1 MAEHLKQALE
11 ALHRAPNE
19 DVRRQAGNWLE
30 DFQHS
35 RDAWQVS
42 DQLLHH
48 PESTNEIQFFCAQTL
63 KKKATNDF
71 EELPPGAATGLRD
84 SILAVLMRFAQDV
97 PVRKQLSLALVA
109 LAAHMQPDG
118 WDNIGAV
125 QWLAQRLGAQPPEVS
140 LPCLLELLV
149 ILPQECEG
157 YPSQRPERRRQF
169 YGELLQSTPDALT
182 LLTQCLTNATGM
194 EKVRMLVIEAFG
206 SWVRL
211 SAGNDMDQSNPLR
224 NQRTLPDAATLATHP
239 LVAATLEGLNNPEM
253 FDVCVEASCE
263 LIRSTVSSLDS
274 EAIEPSQLPMVQLL
288 VPTVMALIPRF
299 KLSAQATAAQA
310 GMPGAVEPPN
320 ADDEESAKG
329 MARLFAEVG
338 EAYVGLISTGAPEVG
353 APVEALLEVA
363 AYPEDPEAPNGIA
376 CISFNFWHLLGR
388 TITRKSRAND
398 IPMEELERRR
408 VFFTPAF
415 QRLIQSIQ
423 HRVRFPEGFD
433 TWPRHEKA
441 DFKRNRYSVADT
453 LLDAA
458 RVCGGEKSL
467 QLIVQP
473 LSELSQKVASGE
485 AFNWVEAEAALYC
498 ARSIA
503 RAAPSAGHPT
513 LLQLLA
519 SLCTMPRYTQLQ
531 YTACLCLQAY
541 TLWFADT
548 LKTGQG
554 VDLLPQLFTLLT
566 TSMEDP
572 EASAAATLAL
582 KHLCDGCASS
592 LTGYMDGLMQI
603 HARALVTGAEGN
615 PTGGTQPLAN
625 EDVLQVLEGVVLVV
639 AALPPQQLQHGL
651 HAILAPTVA
660 TMEGLL
666 PTVPTA
672 APALPAANIKQLTCH
687 VERLVAI
694 LKHIVPKSDDMSGSD
709 PRLEM
714 LEQATADAFG
724 KLWPLVERAISCTG
738 DDERL
743 AEGLCRVIKYSLRS
757 SRRDQLREKP
767 HRMVAVLPALSAVLR
782 RSFAS
787 HRHPSYLFACSECV
801 RAFADHPDA
810 AVKAELQGL
819 LTCMFGDATSRLQR
833 LEDVHN
839 SPDVAD
845 DVFLLALKSM
855 KEDCR
860 HVVLNPPVLPA
871 LVDCAVT
878 GMLVMHKEAC
888 QSIIDFLVAVVRA
901 LPSNTASIGP
911 VLQTRG
917 PHLAYQT
924 LKAMGG

>member
-11 ALHRAPNE
+11 
-19 DVRRQAGNWLE
+19 AGNWLE

-274 EAIEPSQLPMVQLL
+274 EAIEPSQEAGDDGEAGV
-288 VPTVMALIPRF
+288 
-299 KLSAQATAAQA
+299 

-353 APVEALLEVA
+353 APVEALLETGQGVDLL
-363 AYPEDPEAPNGIA
+363 PQLFTLLTTSMEDPEASAAATLALKHLCDGCASSLTGYMDGLMQIHARALVTGAEGNPTGGTQPLANEDVLQVLEGVVLVVAALPPQQLQHGLHAILA
-376 CISFNFWHLLGR
+376 PTGTSVSPSCRCLRHSQLAQATAANSVPRLTMTAGSLLNTFNAWLQGSDIILLN
-388 TITRKSRAND
+388 TLNAWLQASD

-548 LKTGQG
+548 LK
-554 VDLLPQLFTLLT
+554 
-566 TSMEDP
+566 
-572 EASAAATLAL
+572 
-582 KHLCDGCASS
+582 
-592 LTGYMDGLMQI
+592 
-603 HARALVTGAEGN
+603 
-615 PTGGTQPLAN
+615 
-625 EDVLQVLEGVVLVV
+625 
-639 AALPPQQLQHGL
+639 
-651 HAILAPTVA
+651 
-660 TMEGLL
+660 
-666 PTVPTA
+666 
-672 APALPAANIKQLTCH
+672 
-687 VERLVAI
+687 
-694 LKHIVPKSDDMSGSD
+694 VPKSDDMSGSD

-878 GMLVMHKEAC
+878 GMLVM
-888 QSIIDFLVAVVRA
+888 
-901 LPSNTASIGP
+901 
-911 VLQTRG
+911 
-917 PHLAYQT
+917 
-924 LKAMGG
+924 